1 MEEDQRLYKEFL
13 NGNDSSFNIIV
24 LKYKDGLIKFIQSYV
39 KDEDTAEDLSQ
50 DVFVYVLKNRVE
62 YDFKYS
68 LKTYLFRIAMCR
80 AINYINKRKREISIE
95 EIDLENIEDV
105 DENSKI
111 ENTLIN
117 KENIKQVEKAI
128 SKLKEEYRTV
138 IYLKDFQDFSYKDI
152 CKIMNKSMPQVKVL
166 LHRARAALKKNLE
179 REEFI
184 C

>member
-1 MEEDQRLYKEFL
+1 MEEDKRLYKEFL
-13 NGNDSSFNIIV
+13 KGNASSFNIIV
-24 LKYKDGLIKFIQSYV
+24 LKYKDSLIKFIHSYV
-39 KDEDTAEDLSQ
+39 KNVDTAEDLSQ

-95 EIDLENIEDV
+95 DIDLEDIED
-105 DENSKI
+105 ENESSKI

-117 KENIKQVEKAI
+117 EENRKQIEVAV

-152 CKIMNKSMPQVKVL
+152 CKILNKTMPQVKVL